1 MAPCGQGELIPW
13 PLYIC
18 GKLVEKG
25 TSANAKIAYRGT
37 PEHRKMLKV
46 LAAQRD
52 TSIQKIIDDAVE
64 AYLSGQTGIINVDP
78 SLTPQTKTERR
89 IVAAVLHFIR
99 DEGSVEL
106 MPILET
112 LLEESRR
119 DRSMVEGN
127 LEEESVSTPPDAR
140 KRP

>member
-1 MAPCGQGELIPW
+1 
-13 PLYIC
+13 
-18 GKLVEKG
+18 VEKSA
-25 TSANAKIAYRGT
+25 SANAKIAYRGT

-64 AYLSGQTGIINVDP
+64 AYLSGKAGLVNEDP

-89 IVAAVLHFIR
+89 IVAAVLHFIW

-106 MPILET
+106 MPILDA
-112 LLEESRR
+112 LLEESKR
-119 DRSMVEGN
+119 DRAMVEGN
-127 LEEESVSTPPDAR
+127 PEEESVSTLPDSR
-140 KRP
+140 KRS